1 MADLILAPICPKCHH
16 IFENFSITIE
26 TEPIF
31 KNFSTTMETEPIDK
45 NSRFYYNRVCYS
57 NTYCPQ
63 CKEPITGVQGQKF
76 PPEDGCFEFNLK
88 TKIL

>member
-16 IFENFSITIE
+16 IFEKFSIIIE
-26 TEPIF
+26 T
-31 KNFSTTMETEPIDK
+31 KPID
-45 NSRFYYNRVCYS
+45 SRFYYKRVCYS
-57 NTYCPQ
+57 DTYCPQ